1 MELLKFMICG
11 NVDDGKSTLTGRLL
25 YDTGNIFEDQFAD
38 HQNKATGHV
47 DLARVTDGLR
57 AEREHGITIDV
68 AYKYFS
74 TPLRKFICIDAP
86 GHKEYTRNMVSGASQ
101 ADAAILLID
110 ARHGITEQTLRHA
123 KVCRFLGLQHI
134 IVAINKM
141 DAVDHLEEIFHSI
154 SAAFTEHEGH
164 SSHIQFIPVSG
175 LTGANVT
182 RTSSLLSWYKGPT
195 LLRLL
200 ETISIQPPLALPGKM
215 TVQQVISR
223 DNLQYI
229 FACHTGRQVA
239 NGWVH
244 ANTGTSLNTQTE
256 HAAGHHYCLSYNGGV
271 TIQRG
276 DVLLEQHTA
285 LQGRKNLGIEL
296 FNLGDEALKTNAN
309 YLFLCQSSLQSV
321 MLVCEKPVEAN
332 EFGVAMLDLQQA
344 VYLVEGEI
352 LQGILADPHTKKT
365 IAAVRSIHSS
375 K

>member
-86 GHKEYTRNMVSGASQ
+86 GHKEYTRNMISGASQ

-154 SAAFTEHEGH
+154 SVAFTKHEGY
-164 SSHIQFIPVSG
+164 STHIQFIPVSG

-182 RTSSLLSWYKGPT
+182 RTSSLLNWYKGPT
-195 LLRLL
+195 LLGLL
-200 ETISIQPPLALPGKM
+200 ETISIRPPQALQGKM
-215 TVQQVISR
+215 IVQQVIPA
-223 DNLQYI
+223 NHLQYI
-229 FACHTGRQVA
+229 FAHHTGQQAA
-239 NGWVH
+239 NGWIH
-244 ANTGTSLNTQTE
+244 ANTGTSLSTQTE
-256 HAAGHHYCLSYNGGV
+256 HIAVHHYCLSYSGDV

-276 DVLLEQHTA
+276 DVLLAENTTSKG
-285 LQGRKNLGIEL
+285 LKNLGIEL
-296 FNLGDEALKTNAN
+296 FNLGDETSTL
-309 YLFLCQSSLQSV
+309 
-321 MLVCEKPVEAN
+321 
-332 EFGVAMLDLQQA
+332 
-344 VYLVEGEI
+344 
-352 LQGILADPHTKKT
+352 
-365 IAAVRSIHSS
+365 R
-375 K
+375 